1 MFNPITF
8 VQDGKTLEYTPTVA
22 AVAAGTLVI
31 DGGIVG
37 VAINDIPVGVQGS
50 IAITGVWKFPKDTS
64 TFDRGDTVYW
74 DATAGKVTSTSTDN
88 TAIGKY
94 VGKDLTT
101 RQGSALATGKIAL
114 VLIG

>member
-1 MFNPITF
+1 MFNPVQFI
-8 VQDGKTLEYTPTVA
+8 QDGKTLEYTPQT
-22 AVAAGTLVI
+22 AVAGGEVVI
-31 DGGIVG
+31 DGGFVG
-37 VAINDIPVGVQGS
+37 IAINDIPAGVQGS
-50 IAITGVWKFPKDTS
+50 IAITGVWKFPKDSS

-94 VGKDLTT
+94 VGKDLET
-101 RQGSALATGKIAL
+101 RQGSATASGKIAL